1 MKTTLKRG
9 TGRNGSANGHATLP
23 PLPPLTPV
31 TRYGPPRRS
40 RLRLLGRILAIL
52 VLCLLVSLG
61 ALAGGFWLY
70 LNESVSAVN
79 AHTPEAIAA
88 EEALDV
94 PLPGEPTVAMVIGF
108 DKRPDEARGTA
119 SRSDTIMLIRIDPDR
134 EAVSMLSF
142 PRDLSVEIPGCQ
154 GQPPFVG
161 RINEA
166 FTACGR
172 KGSLETVKQL
182 TGIPVN
188 YLIAVNFEG
197 FQDIVDDMGGVYMDV
212 ERRYFNDNAGLGY
225 GQTYDR
231 IDLHPGYQRLN
242 GVEALDYVRY
252 RHTDSDLYR
261 NARQQQFVKAF
272 KQQVST
278 FSSVTKIPAIVR
290 TITQN
295 VEVSVGGGETLDF
308 GTVYGYARLLYELP
322 SGAFQQT
329 RLEGLDE
336 VPGTYL
342 LQASSESVDVAVE
355 RFLHPDP
362 GAAEKAAAAA
372 TGTKPKLDEEGPVGP
387 PPTQVSIEVLNGNGV
402 AGSADEAAFLLGE
415 RGYEAT
421 NGGNADAFDHFETT
435 IQYSPTISDAE
446 LAAKDLADLFVDA
459 TVEKAPAQAPLQT
472 TVRVIV
478 GQTFHGTLAPPRGEA
493 PPPRQ
498 KPTVSPDTTTAAA
511 LAPVAR
517 RLDFPVLA
525 PSMIQSGAHVST
537 LEGVRAYKVNGE
549 DALRIT
555 YQSPNGIE
563 YWGIQQTAWTDAP
576 ILQGASVTKTIDGR
590 EYQLF
595 FSGTRLHLVAFE
607 ENGAA
612 YWVVNTLLDSMSN
625 ETMLAIAKG
634 LKPVRP

>member
-9 TGRNGSANGHATLP
+9 TGRNGSENGHATLP
-23 PLPPLTPV
+23 PLAPLTPM
-31 TRYGPPRRS
+31 TRYGPRRRS
-40 RLRLLGRILAIL
+40 RLRLLGRILFVL
-52 VLCLLVSLG
+52 VVSLLVAIG

-108 DKRPDEARGTA
+108 DKRPGEARGTG
-119 SRSDTIMLIRIDPDR
+119 SRSDTIMLIRIDPKR

-154 GQPPFVG
+154 AQPPFVG

-172 KGSLETVKQL
+172 KGSLETVKEL
-182 TGIPVN
+182 TGIPIN

-197 FQDIVDDMGGVYMDV
+197 FQDIVDDMGGVYMEVD
-212 ERRYFNDNAGLGY
+212 RRYFNDNSGLGY
-225 GQTYDR
+225 GQTYDQ
-231 IDLHPGYQRLN
+231 IDLHPGYQRLD

-261 NARQQQFVKAF
+261 NARQQQFVKSF

-290 TITQN
+290 TITDN
-295 VEVSVGGGETLDF
+295 VEVSVGGGKTLDF
-308 GTVYGYARLLYELP
+308 GAVYGYARLLYEMP
-322 SGAFQQT
+322 SGAFQQM
-329 RLEGLDE
+329 RLEGLTE

-342 LQASSESVDVAVE
+342 LQASPETVDVAVE

-372 TGTKPKLDEEGPVGP
+372 TGTKPKLEDEGPVGP
-387 PPTQVSIEVLNGNGV
+387 PPSEVSVQVLNGNGV
-402 AGSADEAAFLLGE
+402 AGSADEAAYLLGQ
-415 RGYEAT
+415 RGYAAS
-421 NGGNADAFDHFETT
+421 NGGNAEAFDHFETT
-435 IQYSPTISDAE
+435 IHYSSTIPDAE
-446 LAAKDLADLFVDA
+446 LAAEDLADVFVDA
-459 TVEKAPAQAPLQT
+459 TVEEAPADAPLET

-498 KPTVSPDTTTAAA
+498 KPTVSADTTTAAA
-511 LAPVAR
+511 LASVSK

-525 PSMIQSGAHVST
+525 PSVIESGAHIST

-555 YQSPNGIE
+555 YQSPDGIE
-563 YWGIQQTAWTDAP
+563 YWGIQQTTWTGAP
-576 ILQGASVTKTIDGR
+576 ILDGASVTKTIKGR
-590 EYQLF
+590 EYELF

-607 ENGAA
+607 ENGAV

-625 ETMLAIAKG
+625 ETMLAIAQG